1 MPTATFCSSGAPCAR
16 AISPDRL
23 NGYDAGMRTWVKA
36 AIGGVALVA
45 VALAAL
51 AGTSAYFVLRHMDKR
66 AAGESEAVQVINGV
80 KTRFGSRPP
89 LVEIA
94 DPRRADIR
102 IYRPTEPSPA
112 PVDTI
117 HIVNWK
123 SETGEIVRAD
133 VPLWLMR
140 FSSVNILSKL
150 GLAPAKFRL
159 TVGDVERYGPG
170 VVVDYGSPGAFR
182 LFIWVD

>member
-1 MPTATFCSSGAPCAR
+1 MPTATSCFSGAPRAR
-16 AISPDRL
+16 TISPDRH
-23 NGYDAGMRTWVKA
+23 NGYDAGMRTWVKI

-45 VALAAL
+45 IALAAL
-51 AGTSAYFVLRHMDKR
+51 AGTGAYFVLRHMDKR
-66 AAGESEAVQVINGV
+66 PGGESEAVQVISGV

-94 DPRRADIR
+94 DARRADIR
-102 IYRPTEPSPA
+102 IYRPTEPNPA

-123 SETGEIVRAD
+123 SETGELVRAD

-140 FSSVNILSKL
+140 FSSLNILSQL
-150 GLAPAKFRL
+150 GLAPTKFRL

-170 VVVDYGSPGAFR
+170 IVVDYGSPGAFR
-182 LFIWVD
+182 LLVWVD